1 MLQWLFKKPENSFK
15 KTQSKIRNMCDY
27 LLNIS
32 KRRQNLIR
40 FIIVETGF
48 PIGSISIFYKNM
60 EICKNT

>member
-1 MLQWLFKKPENSFK
+1 
-15 KTQSKIRNMCDY
+15 MCDY

-40 FIIVETGF
+40 FIIAETGF
-48 PIGSISIFYKNM
+48 PIGAISIFYKNM

>member
-1 MLQWLFKKPENSFK
+1 
-15 KTQSKIRNMCDY
+15 MCDY

-40 FIIVETGF
+40 FIIAETGF